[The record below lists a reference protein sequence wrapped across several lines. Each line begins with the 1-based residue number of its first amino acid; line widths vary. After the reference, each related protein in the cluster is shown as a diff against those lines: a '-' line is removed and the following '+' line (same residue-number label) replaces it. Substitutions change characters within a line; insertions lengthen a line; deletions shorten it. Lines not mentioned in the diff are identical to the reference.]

1 MIKNLFDSCNLIMQS
16 IFGTDGIRGR
26 FNREIT
32 YSLAFKVGYALGS
45 TLEKKN
51 PVLIGRDTRISG
63 DILLQAITQ
72 GLNESGKKFINLG
85 ICPTPAIPFLIKQ
98 EELSSGIMISA
109 SHNPPEYNG
118 IKIFDHNGQKI
129 SKNFESKIQK
139 LIEESNQNISV
150 PRKVI
155 SLNKDKD
162 LLNIYIKSLIQTM
175 DGENLSGLKI
185 ILDTCYGSA
194 TTCAKKIFQTLGAD
208 VRVINNSK
216 NGLKIN
222 MNCGSTNLEPL
233 KQALRESPADMG
245 FSFDGDA
252 DRVIGIDSKGNVLDG
267 DHILFLWG
275 RELMEQKS
283 LTNNLLISTKMA
295 NLGFEKAWK
304 KIGGNLYRT
313 DVGDK
318 YVYEAIREKRAVLGG
333 EQSGHIL
340 SKINNFSGDGILT
353 ALQISK
359 YCKKK
364 NINLNDWL
372 KSSFEPYP
380 QKLTNINLDFNI
392 NKLNPETK
400 ILIDQ
405 TIEFFQEIYSDY
417 CRLYIRPSGTEP
429 VMRVLVEAK
438 NHKKVHSLSSEIT
451 NKLFLEINKITS

>member
-1 MIKNLFDSCNLIMQS
+1 MQS

-26 FNREIT
+26 FNKEIT
-32 YSLAFKVGYALGS
+32 YSLAYKVGYALGS
-45 TLEKKN
+45 ILENKS
-51 PVLIGRDTRISG
+51 PIIIGRDTRISG

-72 GLNESGKKFINLG
+72 GINESGKKFINLG

-98 EELSSGIMISA
+98 ENFSSGIMISA

-129 SKNFESKIQK
+129 SKYFENKIQK
-139 LIEESNQNISV
+139 LIEESNHNISV

-155 SLNKDKD
+155 PLNTNKD
-162 LLNIYIKSLIQTM
+162 LFGIYIKGLIQTM
-175 DGENLSGLKI
+175 GGENLSGLKI

-194 TTCAKKIFQTLGAD
+194 TTCAKKIFKSLGAD

-233 KQALRESPADMG
+233 KKALKESPADMG

-275 RELMEQKS
+275 RELMEQKI
-283 LTNNLLISTKMA
+283 LTNNILISTQMA
-295 NLGFEKAWK
+295 NLGFEDTWK
-304 KIGGNLYRT
+304 KIGGILYRT
-313 DVGDK
+313 NVGDK
-318 YVYEAIREKRAVLGG
+318 NVHEAIKEKRAVLGG

-364 NINLNDWL
+364 NISLNNWL
-372 KSSFEPYP
+372 KSSFKPFP
-380 QKLTNINLDFNI
+380 QKLTNININFNI
-392 NKLNPETK
+392 NKLKPKTK
-400 ILIDQ
+400 IKIDQ
-405 TIEFFQEIYSDY
+405 IIEKFHAIYSDN
-417 CRLYIRPSGTEP
+417 CRVYIRPSGTEP
-429 VMRVLVEAK
+429 VIRVLVEAT
-438 NHKKVHSLSSEIT
+438 NHKTVHSLSSEIT
-451 NKLFLEINKITS
+451 KKLFLEIHKIIN

>member
-1 MIKNLFDSCNLIMQS
+1 MQS
-16 IFGTDGIRGR
+16 IFGTDGIRGK
-26 FNREIT
+26 FNKEIT
-32 YSLAFKVGYALGS
+32 YSLAYKVGYALGS
-45 TLEKKN
+45 NLENDN
-51 PVLIGRDTRISG
+51 PILIGRDTRVSG
-63 DILLQAITQ
+63 DILLQAITN
-72 GLNESGKKFINLG
+72 GISASGKKFINIG

-98 EELSSGIMISA
+98 EKMSSGIMISA
-109 SHNPPEYNG
+109 SHNPPEFNG

-129 SKNFESKIQK
+129 TRNYENKIQK
-139 LIEESNQNISV
+139 LVEEQSQNQSVPTKEISV
-150 PRKVI
+150 KT
-155 SLNKDKD
+155 NKELMD
-162 LLNIYIKSLIQTM
+162 IYVQGLIQTM
-175 DGENLSGLKI
+175 GGENLSGMKI

-194 TTCAKKIFQTLGAD
+194 TTCAKKIFQNLGAD
-208 VRVINNSK
+208 VRVINNAK

-233 KQALRESPADMG
+233 KKALKESNADMG

-283 LTNNLLISTKMA
+283 LTNNLLISTQMA

-304 KIGGNLYRT
+304 KIGGILYRT
-313 DVGDK
+313 NVGDK
-318 YVYEAIREKRAVLGG
+318 HVHDAIKEKGAVLGG

-359 YCKKK
+359 FCKKK
-364 NINLNDWL
+364 NINLTDWL

-380 QKLTNINLDFNI
+380 QKLTNINLNFNI
-392 NKLNPETK
+392 NKLNSKDK
-400 ILIDQ
+400 ILIDESIKNIQ
-405 TIEFFQEIYSDY
+405 AIYSDN
-417 CRLYIRPSGTEP
+417 CRVYIRPSGTEP

-438 NHKKVHSLSSEIT
+438 NHNKVDSLSKEIT
-451 NKLFLEINKITS
+451 NKLFLEIDKITNQR